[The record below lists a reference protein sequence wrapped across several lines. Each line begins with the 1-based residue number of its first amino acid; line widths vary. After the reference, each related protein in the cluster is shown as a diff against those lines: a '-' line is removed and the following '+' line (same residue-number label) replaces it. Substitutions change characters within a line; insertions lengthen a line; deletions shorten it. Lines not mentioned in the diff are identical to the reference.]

1 MQDAFITK
9 PTLMRPNRSSF
20 SLKYVTSS
28 RPLSKNG
35 LLRRLHLLMDLL
47 EDVVAGSNKVKV
59 RDLHLPLR
67 PISKARP
74 RSFRGQARP
83 YTDSVYKAWLKDA
96 RTLLSEWWVDPPLE
110 HVQVMDV
117 HFYGPARGDLDNR
130 VGALC
135 DAMNGIVIKDDN
147 VNVLP
152 RMNLTF
158 TKAKTSEA
166 CIFIRL
172 AWIDND

>member
-1 MQDAFITK
+1 
-9 PTLMRPNRSSF
+9 MRPGRLNC

-28 RPLSKNG
+28 RPLPKNG
-35 LLRRLHLLMDLL
+35 LLRRLQLAMELL
-47 EDVVAGSNKVKV
+47 EDVVAGSNRVKT

-83 YTDSVYKAWLKDA
+83 YTDSVYKNWLKDA

-110 HVQVMDV
+110 HVQMMEV

-152 RMNLTF
+152 RMRLSF
-158 TKAKTSEA
+158 TKAKAANA
-166 CIFIRL
+166 CIYIRL
-172 AWIDND
+172 VWVEQ

>member
-1 MQDAFITK
+1 MTDAFITK
-9 PTLMRPNRSSF
+9 PILMRPNRSSC
-20 SLKYVTSS
+20 SLRYVTSS

-35 LLRRLHLLMDLL
+35 LLRRLQLAMELL
-47 EDVVAGSNKVKV
+47 EDVVAGSSRVKT

-83 YTDSVYKAWLKDA
+83 YTDSVYKNWLKDA

-110 HVQVMDV
+110 HVQLMEV

-152 RMNLTF
+152 RMRLSF
-158 TKAKTSEA
+158 SKAKAADA
-166 CIFIRL
+166 CIYIRL
-172 AWIDND
+172 VWVEQ